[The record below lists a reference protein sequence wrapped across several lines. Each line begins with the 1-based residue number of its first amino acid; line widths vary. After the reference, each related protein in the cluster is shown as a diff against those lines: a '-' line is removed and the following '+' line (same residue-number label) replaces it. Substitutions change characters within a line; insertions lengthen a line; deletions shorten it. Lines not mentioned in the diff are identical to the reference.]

1 MRTSEEVEG
10 REEEDPD
17 QVDEMPVE
25 AGILHPVCEMLGIR
39 LPHPAAPGEQEGVD
53 DDPALRWP
61 VRRSDAD
68 QHVAGEERAEEHD
81 LAGEEEPDA
90 ELPVREPRHGVWLHH
105 VGDDGLAHLRPPPG
119 TAANS
124 PWSSPARCTRRA
136 RGTPPAR

>member
-1 MRTSEEVEG
+1 DQHRGVEG
-10 REEEDPD
+10 PQGNVEDL
-17 QVDEMPVE
+17 
-25 AGILHPVCEMLGIR
+25 AGE
-39 LPHPAAPGEQEGVD
+39 
-53 DDPALRWP
+53 PALRWP

-119 TAANS
+119 TGASS
-124 PWSSPARCTRRA
+124 PWSSPARCTRTA